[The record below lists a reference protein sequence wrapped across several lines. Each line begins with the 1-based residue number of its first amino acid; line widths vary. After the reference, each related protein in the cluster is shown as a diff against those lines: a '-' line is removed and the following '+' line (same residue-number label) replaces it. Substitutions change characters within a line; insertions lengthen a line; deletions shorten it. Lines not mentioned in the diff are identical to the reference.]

1 MSVIAL
7 LLMSVIILCKK
18 EDERDKFVG
27 TWTGNLYFSRI
38 GTEYPTIVII
48 MRIKS

>member
-18 EDERDKFVG
+18 EDEEISLLEHGLVICISVG
-27 TWTGNLYFSRI
+27 LVRNILHSNNYAN
-38 GTEYPTIVII
+38 
-48 MRIKS
+48 